1 MNIQIIENILKF
13 DNEIDL
19 NKAFSLLANQYIRKE
34 VSIYKDDLRYDSIEK
49 INYEHAKSYS
59 RNFKEVITQVECNK
73 EYKAFGKKSIN
84 TYIKDTVTYSFDY
97 SAFNCND
104 IYSDSDLLSIIFL
117 DKKIDLKYIKKNLL
131 ENI

>member
-49 INYEHAKSYS
+49 INYE
-59 RNFKEVITQVECNK
+59 
-73 EYKAFGKKSIN
+73 
-84 TYIKDTVTYSFDY
+84 
-97 SAFNCND
+97 
-104 IYSDSDLLSIIFL
+104 
-117 DKKIDLKYIKKNLL
+117 
-131 ENI
+131 